1 MRSLA
6 TAVGAMGLALM
17 AAVPAA
23 AQDRA
28 VTVFARGGGLS
39 GLSNLDDASAA
50 SDFKTGYALGGGA
63 TVQLNRYV
71 ALRGDFTF
79 ARARFRDAGV
89 ATNDHF
95 NKYFYT
101 GAVQLQYPTTS
112 GITPYAFVG
121 GGGIT
126 LKEKDAPSGNP
137 VDQTKGVGVG
147 GLGFSYAIPQ
157 TNFAVFAEGTGYLYK
172 INGLSGTLAGF
183 DKTQFDV
190 GYTGGVSYRIPF

>member
-6 TAVGAMGLALM
+6 TAVGTMGLAVM

-39 GLSNLDDASAA
+39 SMSDLNDASVP

-63 TVQLNRYV
+63 AVQLNRYV

-79 ARARFRDAGV
+79 GREEFRDAGV
-89 ATNDHF
+89 ATDDHF
-95 NKYFYT
+95 NKYIYT
-101 GAVQLQYPTTS
+101 GAVQLQYPTTT

-126 LKEKDAPSGNP
+126 LKEKNAPSGSP
-137 VDQTKGVGVG
+137 VDKTKGVGVG
-147 GLGFSYAIPQ
+147 GLGFSYAIPE

-172 INGLSGTLAGF
+172 INDVGGTLAGF